1 MPTRTTIG
9 TRRKALSKVN
19 PPKMASPRVDPWK
32 KPSKEEAYRR
42 YAPLM
47 KYVVDRVASN
57 VPKYVEREDL
67 LNAAALGLFDA
78 LEKYD
83 CGKGTKFETYAVWR
97 IRGAVLDELRSMD
110 WASRSVRRKA
120 RQLDTMTRD
129 MDQRLG
135 RAASD
140 EELADAMDMSAS
152 EMARLLDEVRG
163 VVLLSLHQSGGEA
176 EEGNSGGLAE
186 VIEDPNAADALED
199 IERTQMSDILVDV
212 ISDLT
217 EQEKLVL
224 ALYYYEEMNLK
235 EIGQTLD
242 ISESRV
248 SQIHTKA
255 ISRLK
260 NRVRRAA

>member
-1 MPTRTTIG
+1 MPSHRIVSG
-9 TRRKALSKVN
+9 SRQKQPRRL
-19 PPKMASPRVDPWK
+19 PGWK

-83 CGKGTKFETYAVWR
+83 SGKGTKFETYAVWR

-120 RQLDTMTRD
+120 RQLDIMTRD
-129 MDQRLG
+129 MDQKLG

-140 EELADAMDMSAS
+140 EELADVMDMSAS

-163 VVLLSLHQSGGEA
+163 VVLLSLNQSGAET

-186 VIEDPNAADALED
+186 VIEDPNAADALDE
-199 IERTQMSDILVDV
+199 IEQLQLSDLLVDV

-255 ISRLK
+255 ISRLRT
-260 NRVRRAA
+260 RVRRAA

>member
-1 MPTRTTIG
+1 MPTQTTLTPVRG
-9 TRRKALSKVN
+9 KDAR
-19 PPKMASPRVDPWK
+19 SPAWK
-32 KPSKEEAYRR
+32 RPSKEDAYKR

-47 KYVVDRVASN
+47 KYVVDRVAAN
-57 VPKYVEREDL
+57 VPKYVERDDL

-83 CGKGTKFETYAVWR
+83 SGKGTKFETYAVWR
-97 IRGAVLDELRSMD
+97 IRGAVLDELRAMD

-120 RQLDTMTRD
+120 RQLDLMTRD
-129 MDQRLG
+129 MDQKLG

-140 EELADAMDMSAS
+140 DELADAMDISAS
-152 EMARLLDEVRG
+152 EMSRLLDEVRG
-163 VVLLSLHQSGGEA
+163 VVLLSLNQPGGDA
-176 EEGNSGGLAE
+176 EEGHSGGLAE
-186 VIEDPNAADALED
+186 VIEDPNAGDPLED
-199 IERTQMSDILVDV
+199 IERDQMADVLVDM

-224 ALYYYEEMNLK
+224 SLYYFEEMNLK
-235 EIGQTLD
+235 EIGETLN

-255 ISRLK
+255 IGRLR

>member
-1 MPTRTTIG
+1 MPTQRPSFMKNAEV
-9 TRRKALSKVN
+9 R
-19 PPKMASPRVDPWK
+19 PKWK
-32 KPSKEEAYRR
+32 KPSKEDAYLR

-57 VPKYVEREDL
+57 VPKYVERDDL

-83 CGKGTKFETYAVWR
+83 SGKGTKFETYAVWR
-97 IRGAVLDELRSMD
+97 IRGAVLDELRAMD

-129 MDQRLG
+129 LDQRLG

-140 EELADAMDMSAS
+140 EELADAMALSSS

-163 VVLLSLHQSGGEA
+163 VVLLSLNQTGGDLD
-176 EEGNSGGLAE
+176 EGHSGGLAE
-186 VIEDPNAADALED
+186 VIEDPNAADALDD
-199 IERTQMSDILVDV
+199 IERGQMADLLVYV

-224 ALYYYEEMNLK
+224 SLYYYEEMNLK
-235 EIGQTLD
+235 EIGQTLG

-255 ISRLK
+255 ISRLRG
-260 NRVRRAA
+260 RVRRAA

>member
-1 MPTRTTIG
+1 
-9 TRRKALSKVN
+9 
-19 PPKMASPRVDPWK
+19 
-32 KPSKEEAYRR
+32 
-42 YAPLM
+42 M

-57 VPKYVEREDL
+57 IPKYVERDDL

-78 LEKYD
+78 LDKYD
-83 CGKGTKFETYAVWR
+83 TSKGTKFETYAVWR
-97 IRGAVLDELRSMD
+97 IRGAVLDELRAMD

-120 RQLDTMTRD
+120 RHIETMTRD
-129 MDQRLG
+129 LDQRLG

-140 EELADAMDMSAS
+140 EELADALDVSGN

-163 VVLLSLHQSGGEA
+163 VVLLSLNQPAGDS

-186 VIEDPNAADALED
+186 VIEDPAGNSALDE
-199 IERTQMSDILVDV
+199 IERMQMSDVLLDV
-212 ISDLT
+212 ISLLS

-224 ALYYYEEMNLK
+224 ALYYYEEMTLK

-260 NRVRRAA
+260 SRMLRAA

>member
-1 MPTRTTIG
+1 MPTRAAVQTPAPDST
-9 TRRKALSKVN
+9 V
-19 PPKMASPRVDPWK
+19 WK
-32 KPSKEEAYRR
+32 RPSKEDAYRR

-83 CGKGTKFETYAVWR
+83 TGKGTKFETYAVWR
-97 IRGAVLDELRSMD
+97 IRGAVLDELRAMD

-120 RQLDTMTRD
+120 RHLDNMTRD
-129 MDQRLG
+129 LDQQLG
-135 RAASD
+135 RAATD
-140 EELADAMDMSAS
+140 DELADAMDMSAS
-152 EMARLLDEVRG
+152 EMSRLLAEVRG
-163 VVLLSLHQSGGEA
+163 VVLLSLNQSTTDA
-176 EEGNSGGLAE
+176 EEGGNSGGLAE
-186 VIEDPNAADALED
+186 VIEDPNTEDALEE
-199 IERTQMSDILVDV
+199 IESSQMSDVLVDV

-224 ALYYYEEMNLK
+224 ALYYYEEMTLK

-255 ISRLK
+255 IGRLR
-260 NRVRRAA
+260 NRMRRAA

>member
-1 MPTRTTIG
+1 MPNQPALSEV
-9 TRRKALSKVN
+9 RRKEAK
-19 PPKMASPRVDPWK
+19 PAPWK
-32 KPSKEEAYRR
+32 KPTKEDAYKR

-47 KYVVDRVASN
+47 KYVVDRVAAN
-57 VPKYVEREDL
+57 VPKYVERDDL

-83 CGKGTKFETYAVWR
+83 SGKGTKFETYAVWR
-97 IRGAVLDELRSMD
+97 IRGAVLDELRAMD

-120 RQLDTMTRD
+120 RQLDLMTRD
-129 MDQRLG
+129 MDQKLG

-140 EELADAMDMSAS
+140 EELADSMDITAS

-163 VVLLSLHQSGGEA
+163 VVLLSLNQPGGEG
-176 EEGNSGGLAE
+176 EEGHSGGLAE
-186 VIEDPNAADALED
+186 VIEDPNAGDALDD
-199 IERTQMSDILVDV
+199 IERFQMADILVDV

-224 ALYYYEEMNLK
+224 SLYYYEEMNLK
-235 EIGQTLD
+235 EIGETLS

-255 ISRLK
+255 IGRLR
-260 NRVRRAA
+260 NRMRRAA

>member
-1 MPTRTTIG
+1 
-9 TRRKALSKVN
+9 
-19 PPKMASPRVDPWK
+19 
-32 KPSKEEAYRR
+32 
-42 YAPLM
+42 M

-83 CGKGTKFETYAVWR
+83 SGKGTKFETYAVWR

-120 RQLDTMTRD
+120 RQLDIMTRD

-140 EELADAMDMSAS
+140 EELADVMDMSAS

-163 VVLLSLHQSGGEA
+163 VVLLSLNHSGAET

-186 VIEDPNAADALED
+186 VIEDPNAADALDE
-199 IERTQMSDILVDV
+199 IEQLQLSDLLVDV

-255 ISRLK
+255 ISRLRA
-260 NRVRRAA
+260 RVRRAA

>member
-1 MPTRTTIG
+1 MQRVASAS
-9 TRRKALSKVN
+9 RRKEPVKET
-19 PPKMASPRVDPWK
+19 RWR
-32 KPSKEEAYRR
+32 KPSKEEAYNR

-57 VPKYVEREDL
+57 VPKYVERDDL

-83 CGKGTKFETYAVWR
+83 SGKGTKFETYAVWR

-120 RQLDTMTRD
+120 RQLDLMTRD

-140 EELADAMDMSAS
+140 EELADAMDITAS
-152 EMARLLDEVRG
+152 EMSRLLDEVRG
-163 VVLLSLHQSGGEA
+163 VVLLSLNQTGNDSD
-176 EEGNSGGLAE
+176 EGHTGGLAE
-186 VIEDPNAADALED
+186 VIEDPNAEDALEEIQRD
-199 IERTQMSDILVDV
+199 QLSDLLVDV

-255 ISRLK
+255 ISRLRS
-260 NRVRRAA
+260 RVRRAA

>member
-1 MPTRTTIG
+1 
-9 TRRKALSKVN
+9 
-19 PPKMASPRVDPWK
+19 MASLRVATQPKASGAKSSAWK
-32 KPSKEEAYRR
+32 KPTKDEAYRR

-57 VPKYVEREDL
+57 VPKYVERDDL

-78 LEKYD
+78 LDKYD
-83 CGKGTKFETYAVWR
+83 TSKGTKFETYAVWR
-97 IRGAVLDELRSMD
+97 IRGAVLDELRAMD

-120 RQLDTMTRD
+120 RHIDTLTRD
-129 MDQRLG
+129 LDQRLG

-140 EELADAMDMSAS
+140 DELADAMDMSS
-152 EMARLLDEVRG
+152 VEMARVLEEVRG
-163 VVLLSLHQSGGEA
+163 VVLLSLNQTGNET
-176 EEGNSGGLAE
+176 EEGHSGGLAE
-186 VIEDPNAADALED
+186 VIEDPNSENALEE
-199 IERTQMSDILVDV
+199 IERAEMSEVLVDF
-212 ISDLT
+212 ISDLS

-224 ALYYYEEMNLK
+224 ALYYYEEMTLK
-235 EIGQTLD
+235 EIGQTLG

-255 ISRLK
+255 ISRLR

>member
-1 MPTRTTIG
+1 MPTQHSAATAT
-9 TRRKALSKVN
+9 
-19 PPKMASPRVDPWK
+19 PPAEKPVPWK
-32 KPSKEEAYRR
+32 KPSKEEAYTR

-67 LNAAALGLFDA
+67 INAAALGLFDA
-78 LEKYD
+78 LDKYD
-83 CGKGTKFETYAVWR
+83 TGKGTKFETYAVWR

-120 RQLDTMTRD
+120 RHLDNLTRD
-129 MDQRLG
+129 LDQRLG
-135 RAASD
+135 RAATD
-140 EELADAMDMSAS
+140 EELADALDMSAS
-152 EMARLLDEVRG
+152 EMSRLLDEVRG
-163 VVLLSLHQSGGEA
+163 VILLSLNQSASEA
-176 EEGNSGGLAE
+176 EDGNSAGLAE
-186 VIEDPNAADALED
+186 VIEDPNSEDALEI
-199 IERTQMSDILVDV
+199 IELAQLSDVLVEV
-212 ISDLT
+212 VSDLS

-224 ALYYYEEMNLK
+224 ALYYYEEMTLK
-235 EIGQTLD
+235 EIGNTLD

-260 NRVRRAA
+260 GRMRKAA

>member
-1 MPTRTTIG
+1 MAQSAPRLVKQVSTDAPIRWTR
-9 TRRKALSKVN
+9 
-19 PPKMASPRVDPWK
+19 
-32 KPSKEEAYRR
+32 PSKSEAYSR

-57 VPKYVEREDL
+57 IPKYVERDDL
-67 LNAAALGLFDA
+67 MNAAALGLFDA
-78 LEKYD
+78 LDKFD
-83 CGKGTKFETYAVWR
+83 ADKGTKFETYAVWR
-97 IRGAVLDELRSMD
+97 IRGAVLDELRAMD

-120 RQLDTMTRD
+120 RHIESTAREL
-129 MDQRLG
+129 DQRLG
-135 RAASD
+135 RSASD
-140 EELADAMDMSAS
+140 EELADAMDMNNM

-163 VVLLSLHQSGGEA
+163 VVLLSLNQTPSEN

-186 VIEDPNAADALED
+186 VIEDPNSDSAMDAIEMSQLSDVLVRD
-199 IERTQMSDILVDV
+199 ISRLS
-212 ISDLT
+212 

-224 ALYYYEEMNLK
+224 ALYYYEEMTLK

-255 ISRLK
+255 VGRL
-260 NRVRRAA
+260 RTRMTHHAA